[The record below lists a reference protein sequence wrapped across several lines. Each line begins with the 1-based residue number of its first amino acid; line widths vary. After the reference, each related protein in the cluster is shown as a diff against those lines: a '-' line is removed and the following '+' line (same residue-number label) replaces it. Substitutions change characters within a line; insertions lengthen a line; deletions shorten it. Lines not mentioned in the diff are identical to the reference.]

1 MRLYKYRSNFKR
13 DLRTLSKGQI
23 YAPTYDNLN
32 DPFEGIFNDSEDKSI
47 IEIFKPFSNEAEKSY
62 NSVLEQLYKS
72 GIYSL
77 SKNYDNETLWALY
90 ADSHKGFVIEYDLTS
105 LISDFNFNANIPL
118 AYEVDVE
125 YRNEPAKSNLLLS
138 SLKKEF
144 NITPLIGTKSKPWK
158 VENEFRLVFQM
169 SGLININFNSITSII
184 FGLRATDENIHKTM
198 KILKGR
204 GIKYFK
210 MSKMENTYKLTKVSI
225 EDQFQNF
232 KCIPKRVVVKDI
244 DIPNECAY
252 LKKEIFKVLKN
263 ILQLPNITGIYN
275 FYFDTEAVNP
285 KIKVFATTTFEKIPL
300 RYFQYKVENNNIEL
314 DI

>member
-1 MRLYKYRSNFKR
+1 MRLYKYRSNYKR
-13 DLRTLSKGQI
+13 DLKTLSKGLI

-32 DPFEGIFNDSEDKSI
+32 DPFEGIFNDIEDKSI

-62 NSVLEQLYKS
+62 NNVLEQLYKS

-77 SKNYDNETLWALY
+77 SKNYNNETLWALY
-90 ADSHKGFVIEYDLTS
+90 ADSHKGFVIEYDLTI
-105 LISDFNFNANIPL
+105 LTSDFNFNPNIPL
-118 AYEVDVE
+118 VYEIDVD
-125 YRNEPAKSNLLLS
+125 YKNEPSKSNLLLS

-169 SGLININFNSITSII
+169 NGLININFNSITSII

-198 KILKGR
+198 KMLKGR
-204 GIKYFK
+204 GVKYFK
-210 MSKMENTYKLTKVSI
+210 MNKIENTYKLTKVSI
-225 EDQFQNF
+225 EDRFQNF
-232 KCIPKRVVVKDI
+232 KSTFKRVVIKDI
-244 DIPNECAY
+244 DIPNEYTY

-275 FYFDTEAVNP
+275 FCFESETINP
-285 KIKVFATTTFEKIPL
+285 KIKVFATTTFEKIPI
-300 RYFQYKVENNNIEL
+300 RYFQYKIENSNIKL